1 MINSQCMLDK
11 GIRNYIW
18 TTLNLLQTCIL
29 EVSVF
34 LYVGL
39 SPLTLLSDNR
49 KLKAAKEKLS
59 QLQRIVS
66 LVQHSPDTPETFP
79 EAMADLA
86 AAVQEAVP
94 RFTEQDDKTEA
105 SEGEVP
111 NEAER

>member
-1 MINSQCMLDK
+1 MYSW
-11 GIRNYIW
+11 G
-18 TTLNLLQTCIL
+18 
-29 EVSVF
+29 VVF
-34 LYVGL
+34 LYVDF